1 MGLRIN
7 TNTTAMTAQ
16 RSLSQVNHKQQNT
29 FAQLASGQRIN
40 KASDD
45 AAGLAISEKLK
56 AEIVGSR
63 QATRNAGDGIS
74 MIQVAEG
81 GLNEVSNIL
90 VRLRELSV
98 QAASD
103 TIGDQ
108 ERQFTDLEY
117 QQLTKEIDR
126 IAQSTQFNGTKLLTG
141 EGDVK
146 DFQIGTGNDS
156 FADRISYSPKDTNAS
171 LSSLG
176 LDGSKVT
183 AKKDAQNNLAKIDD
197 AINSVNGNRANL
209 GALQNRL
216 QSTISNLDV
225 KVENLSASNSRIRDT
240 DFAAATSELAS
251 QQIIQNAS
259 TAVLAQANTSQSGA
273 LRLIG

>member
-16 RSLSQVNHKQQNT
+16 RSLSQVNKKQENT

-81 GLNEVSNIL
+81 GLSEVSNIL
-90 VRLRELSV
+90 VRLKELSV

-117 QQLTKEIDR
+117 QQLTQEIDR
-126 IAQSTQFNGTKLLTG
+126 ISQSTQFNGSKLLTG

-156 FADRISYSPKDTNAS
+156 FADRISYKPQDTNAS
-171 LSSLG
+171 LSALG
-176 LDGSKVT
+176 LEGSGVT
-183 AKKDAQNNLAKIDD
+183 AKADAQENLAKIDE

-240 DFAAATSELAS
+240 DFASATSELAS

-259 TAVLAQANTSQSGA
+259 TAVLAQANTSQQGA